1 MQTYKQS
8 SSQTGLE
15 AWPDFEE
22 GGDEV
27 LEGSPQQS
35 GRVDWGNIEGPL
47 AVGIWECTPGKVRG
61 TYTNLHGV
69 KPIPLP
75 PRLGG
80 STESEM
86 IQNWSRIGGRAGSTN
101 KPLPNHYQTT
111 TKPPPKH
118 NRWNRAAG
126 GPGLARR
133 GLGFPPETV
142 AELPRKYFPGEVLEI
157 NGSRV
162 APGCRRRAT
171 AGRPAVRP
179 SRRMFFRCHFP
190 PLGLCR
196 TARKFP
202 PGASR

>member
-1 MQTYKQS
+1 MLPAKS
-8 SSQTGLE
+8 ARRLGIAVGVSICL
-15 AWPDFEE
+15 
-22 GGDEV
+22 
-27 LEGSPQQS
+27 
-35 GRVDWGNIEGPL
+35 PL
-47 AVGIWECTPGKVRG
+47 AAILESIGSVFWARTRVRDKSWMAPPL
-61 TYTNLHGV
+61 YTDSHGS

-80 STESEM
+80 SIGSEM

-179 SRRMFFRCHFP
+179 SDRMIFPCHFP
-190 PLGLCR
+190 PRGLCR